1 MEFVKDKLKL
11 HKLFFTKQCGQCYC
25 FRLESPVMW
34 PLSFTSILQLKLVE
48 KLGRVLLKRCV
59 D

>member
-11 HKLFFTKQCGQCYC
+11 HKLFFKQCGPCYC
-25 FRLESPVMW
+25 FRLESPTKL
-34 PLSFTSILQLKLVE
+34 PLSFTSTLKLKLVQNDW
-48 KLGRVLLKRCV
+48 VLLKRCG